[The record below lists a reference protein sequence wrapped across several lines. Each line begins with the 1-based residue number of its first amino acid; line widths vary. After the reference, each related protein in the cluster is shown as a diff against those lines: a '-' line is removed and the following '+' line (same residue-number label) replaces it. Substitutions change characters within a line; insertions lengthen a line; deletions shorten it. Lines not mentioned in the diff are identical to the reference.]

1 MAQKDALSAPATAGD
16 RVQHF
21 RTLVQERRQAHGQ
34 RLQAELARLVEV
46 LAALPVEQ
54 VILFGSA
61 AREQTGLT
69 SDLDLLVVWDTELPF
84 LERTVALY
92 RVLDTGVAVD
102 LLVYTP
108 EEMRQMADRPFMR
121 RIRREGKVLYAT

>member
-1 MAQKDALSAPATAGD
+1 MAQRNAVTTSTTAGD

-21 RTLVQERRQAHGQ
+21 RTLVQERRQAHGH
-34 RLQAELARLVEV
+34 RLQAELTRLVEV
-46 LAALPVEQ
+46 LAAVSVEQ

-92 RVLDTGVAVD
+92 RALDVEVAVD

-108 EEMRQMADRPFMR
+108 EEMQHMAERPFMR